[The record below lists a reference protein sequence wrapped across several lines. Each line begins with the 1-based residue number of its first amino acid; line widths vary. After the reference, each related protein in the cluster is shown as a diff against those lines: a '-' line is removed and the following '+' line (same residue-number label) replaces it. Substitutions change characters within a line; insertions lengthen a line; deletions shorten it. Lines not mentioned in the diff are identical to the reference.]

1 MDTVGKPVLGYGAGG
16 RVADDRL
23 GEATYRTGNDRK
35 AMNHASG
42 IGEASRVD
50 GKKLHKLAAARAEEL
65 PGAELTHPFGPD
77 WEVYKVRDRVFM
89 LLTAVTGDP
98 IVVLKATPSDG
109 QALREEYDDVTP
121 GYHMNK
127 KHWIT
132 LSPGGSIDRALV
144 EDVVTESYLLVVEKL
159 PKAKQPVDPSD
170 FGKRD
175 Q

>member
-1 MDTVGKPVLGYGAGG
+1 MVGKPTAFKLSLPRVDTVGKPVLGYGPGG

-77 WEVYKVRDRVFM
+77 WEVIRCG
-89 LLTAVTGDP
+89 TGCLCYSP
-98 IVVLKATPSDG
+98 PSQG
-109 QALREEYDDVTP
+109 TR
-121 GYHMNK
+121 
-127 KHWIT
+127 
-132 LSPGGSIDRALV
+132 S
-144 EDVVTESYLLVVEKL
+144 SY
-159 PKAKQPVDPSD
+159 
-170 FGKRD
+170 
-175 Q
+175 